1 MGVFFGIC
9 QFPIDICQFKF
20 DRHYSMKNSK
30 EDKVRREKE
39 PVTEPDENEKQLRR
53 LEIQKDVLQR
63 IIDPLKKEIEEETLK
78 DANVKSCRRKS

>member
-1 MGVFFGIC
+1 
-9 QFPIDICQFKF
+9 
-20 DRHYSMKNSK
+20 MKNSK